1 MSYIMERFKYLVSVA
16 WLIRNE
22 EWKILLAKRWKKA
35 NGAIWFYHFPA
46 WHMDWNETI
55 FEALKREM
63 KEEIC
68 IDIDE
73 KETTLVHTNHFTLKE
88 DGREFIHLVFEIKK
102 YSWEIKIW
110 EPEKCDD
117 LKFFSEEEIW
127 NINIVWNDKMVIEK
141 LNKGKNISEI
151 ILEK

>member
-1 MSYIMERFKYLVSVA
+1 
-16 WLIRNE
+16 
-22 EWKILLAKRWKKA
+22 
-35 NGAIWFYHFPA
+35 
-46 WHMDWNETI
+46 
-55 FEALKREM
+55 
-63 KEEIC
+63 
-68 IDIDE
+68 
-73 KETTLVHTNHFTLKE
+73 
-88 DGREFIHLVFEIKK
+88 LVFEIKK